1 MKSTQIVEKVLTEN
15 AESPQVIYIF
25 VRKIQ
30 IFDVFDDL
38 FQTGHDGVAVFYRIL
53 PGKIHQRSRVFVL
66 QTVFQNSPASW
77 SAHRDL

>member
-53 PGKIHQRSRVFVL
+53 PEKYIKDHGFVCRLFFKIALHHGQL
-66 QTVFQNSPASW
+66 I
-77 SAHRDL
+77 

>member
-30 IFDVFDDL
+30 IFDVI
-38 FQTGHDGVAVFYRIL
+38 R
-53 PGKIHQRSRVFVL
+53 
-66 QTVFQNSPASW
+66 
-77 SAHRDL
+77 

>member
-53 PGKIHQRSRVFVL
+53 PEKYIICS
-66 QTVFQNSPASW
+66 SPAAMAYPPS
-77 SAHRDL
+77 HGFFR